1 MSSQRSLLVQT
12 LRDYLA
18 LALFQLQEAQTYVSP
33 VVTPGRSA
41 GPAFKVCLLR
51 ADSYARH

>member
-41 GPAFKVCLLR
+41 GPGFKVCLLR